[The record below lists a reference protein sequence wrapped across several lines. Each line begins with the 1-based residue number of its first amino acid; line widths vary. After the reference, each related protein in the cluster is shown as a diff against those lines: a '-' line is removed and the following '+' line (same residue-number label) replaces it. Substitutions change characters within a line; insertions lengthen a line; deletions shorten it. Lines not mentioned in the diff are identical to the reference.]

1 MGLNTD
7 ACLCG
12 PVTVWH
18 FLWESPEGDAVYHA
32 SVYDAALWERVQA
45 DEEHPS
51 RRAVL
56 GMGRHVEETLREA
69 VHWQIRF
76 MRLRGTPEQSLQTR
90 PTRESFGGYTV
101 ERRGDGA
108 DGGRMTVDGIEVC
121 PMTLSVLRTGGV
133 MRAWV

>member
-1 MGLNTD
+1 MKEKTTVQLGDRETYIAEFED
-7 ACLCG
+7 AISADDFVRYERIAART
-12 PVTVWH
+12 VT
-18 FLWESPEGDAVYHA
+18 
-32 SVYDAALWERVQA
+32 ALVG
-45 DEEHPS
+45 
-51 RRAVL
+51 RAVL
-56 GMGRHVEETLREA
+56 GAGRHAEETLREA

-101 ERRGDGA
+101 ERRDGA

>member
-1 MGLNTD
+1 MTEKTTVQLGDRETYIAEFED
-7 ACLCG
+7 AISADDFVRYERIAART
-12 PVTVWH
+12 VTALV
-18 FLWESPEGDAVYHA
+18 GR
-32 SVYDAALWERVQA
+32 AALGA
-45 DEEHPS
+45 
-51 RRAVL
+51 
-56 GMGRHVEETLREA
+56 GRHVEETLREA

>member
-1 MGLNTD
+1 MTEKTTVQLGDRETYIAEFED
-7 ACLCG
+7 AIS
-12 PVTVWH
+12 VDDFVRYERIAARTVI
-18 FLWESPEGDAVYHA
+18 
-32 SVYDAALWERVQA
+32 ALVG
-45 DEEHPS
+45 
-51 RRAVL
+51 RAVL
-56 GMGRHVEETLREA
+56 GMGRHAEETLREA

>member
-1 MGLNTD
+1 MTEKTTVQLGDRETYIAEFED
-7 ACLCG
+7 AISADDFVRYERIAART
-12 PVTVWH
+12 VT
-18 FLWESPEGDAVYHA
+18 
-32 SVYDAALWERVQA
+32 ALVG
-45 DEEHPS
+45 
-51 RRAVL
+51 RAVL
-56 GMGRHVEETLREA
+56 GMGRHVEGTLREA

-90 PTRESFGGYTV
+90 PIRESFGGYTV